1 MYGNMRRI
9 KREKFD
15 PALALEITSR
25 SKEIEAFK
33 LAYTTVVRDTYGT
46 TPSLNYPAA
55 YYLKVV
61 KALAEVQKYDEGCTP
76 ASFVDVVLTS
86 SERDM
91 VVGLTRF
98 GSRNSVTVGIVGG
111 RTNREFK
118 ARRIALQLDNLT
130 DLASSMTM
138 AQLLTWST
146 SNNYSPITLYLFGV
160 LVKDYE
166 MMNRFKYAVDQDMGR
181 TEKLPLLI
189 DSVIEKHAL
198 LYPNSLEALAGHGPP
213 T

>member
-1 MYGNMRRI
+1 MYGNMRRT

-15 PALALEITSR
+15 PALALELASR
-25 SKEIEAFK
+25 AKDIEEFK
-33 LAYTTVVRDTYGT
+33 LAYTTVVYDTYGT
-46 TPSLNYPAA
+46 KPSLNYPAA
-55 YYLKVV
+55 YFLKAV
-61 KALAEVQKYDEGCTP
+61 KAVEEVRQVDEECTP
-76 ASFVDVVLTS
+76 ASFIDVVLTS

-98 GSRNSVTVGIVGG
+98 SSRNSVTVGIVGG

-130 DLASSMTM
+130 DLASAMTM
-138 AQLLTWST
+138 AQLLTWGS
-146 SNNYSPITLYLFGV
+146 SNNYSPITMYLFGV
-160 LVKDYE
+160 LVKDYALS
-166 MMNRFKYAVDQDMGR
+166 NRFKYAVDQDMGR

-189 DSVIEKHAL
+189 DSVIKKHAA